1 MMHNDYLNSVIRR
14 GNELAVLEH
23 AALAFP
29 KKASP
34 VRWIVVAAFGVLF
47 SLIPSVCSAQAFFH
61 MI

>member
-1 MMHNDYLNSVIRR
+1 MRDQYLNEIIRR
-14 GNELAVLEH
+14 GNELAVLEQ

-34 VRWIVVAAFGVLF
+34 VRWIVAAAFGALLT
-47 SLIPSVCSAQAFFH
+47 LIPSACTAQVFLQ